1 MVVPLT
7 EAIGRHSD
15 VKYAKPYVGEASL
28 PTHRTGQA
36 DIILLRTNSKVQKR
50 HIGAVSRRGAV
61 HGPVDQSEPGFT
73 LVELLV
79 VIAIIGLLAALLLPV
94 LLLPVLSRAREQAHR
109 IVCLNNSHQINL
121 AVLAYLDVNEGIFP
135 AANSSRVLEPE
146 DWLYWSGRDPTVNR
160 IVIGGDPESI
170 KKSPITR
177 YTGGFNTNLF
187 RCPTDR
193 TLNQLDNNV
202 SGLDLYITSFQ
213 DYRFSY
219 SLNRG
224 GFESSPGMASEIIRS
239 QSVLANFHASSIS
252 RPSLKIMLAEQ
263 RTILE
268 GPLNRTY
275 ATEGIGSGWIWTN
288 WDARFPAN
296 MPDRLASRHN
306 GKGNQAFADGHVET
320 VKPEVGLLPEHCDP
334 RK

>member
-7 EAIGRHSD
+7 EAIGRRSD
-15 VKYAKPYVGEASL
+15 VNFTKLSSGEGGL
-28 PTHRTGQA
+28 VTHRAAQA
-36 DIILLRTNSKVQKR
+36 QIIFLRTNSKVQKR

-61 HGPVDQSEPGFT
+61 PGPFGQSEPGFT
-73 LVELLV
+73 LIELLV
-79 VIAIIGLLAALLLPV
+79 VIAIIGLLAA

-121 AVLAYLDVNEGIFP
+121 AVLAYLDDNEGIFP

-239 QSVLANFHASSIS
+239 QSVLAYFHASSIS

-275 ATEGIGSGWIWTN
+275 ATEGVGSGWIWTS

-296 MPDRLASRHN
+296 KPDRLAARHN

-320 VKPEVGLLPEHCDP
+320 VKPEFGLLPEHCDP